1 MLVVY
6 KRREDMRRAFGEE
19 ENFGLLFKNMQEG
32 ARDNPFAQA
41 HSSVPLRPSN
51 SAHFAAL
58 NSIQATP
65 GGHATSLRVPTGAL
79 GAVEFKKLYYWS
91 TERLL
96 VWQRRLE
103 GFSCL
108 LSSFCLIAAVGVWAA
123 RGSVNIE
130 LTRNV
135 AFASRES
142 AFTEKMRLWHTAVAE
157 SCAAG
162 SFDLILT
169 QPPWEND
176 EKQKYD
182 GFSMEGVIHNAS
194 HIDLTAVAFF
204 VYLFSAVF
212 QGARCWFFETKFQ
225 PNGPEFS
232 RWLEYAFTSPLQVLL
247 VALTFGV
254 SNIDILLG
262 YFGMQLA
269 LVVMGY
275 SIEQQIRKTYV
286 RETASA
292 KAVAKFY
299 WMPWLGWPFGPDIRG
314 PVYLLVSWT
323 LHILIWGFPAPWEAE
338 ITRWGLVGQYAY
350 IHRYQTR
357 CGDPKFSMPVFVD
370 VIFWGQFICFLL
382 FGLVCTVQFLGASFL
397 GSTAES
403 KDAIKGGDVYKK
415 QWAKYSMAYAIL
427 SVTAK
432 TLLEVGFLGLL
443 ISSPDFLKSKP
454 LPKTAVQTYANVTQ
468 ISVLDSNRPISV
480 SPDTTCFRLPP
491 AAK

>member
-1 MLVVY
+1 
-6 KRREDMRRAFGEE
+6 MRRAFGEE

-41 HSSVPLRPSN
+41 HSSAPLRPST

-58 NSIQATP
+58 NSIQTTA
-65 GGHATSLRVPTGAL
+65 GGHATSLRVPTGASSGSL
-79 GAVEFKKLYYWS
+79 VFLPSWDTAQ
-91 TERLL
+91 LL

-108 LSSFCLIAAVGVWAA
+108 LSSFCLIAAVGFWAA

-135 AFASRES
+135 AFASREP

-204 VYLFSAVF
+204 IYLFSAVF
-212 QGARCWFFETKFQ
+212 QGARCWFFEAKFL

-286 RETASA
+286 RGAASA
-292 KAVAKFY
+292 KPVAKFY
-299 WMPWLGWPFGPDIRG
+299 WMPMIWFVGPDIRG

-323 LHILIWGFPAPWEAE
+323 LHILIWGVPAPWEAE

-350 IHRYQTR
+350 IHKYQTR
-357 CGDPKFSMPVFVD
+357 CGDPKFNMPVFVD
-370 VIFWGQFICFLL
+370 VIFWGQFSCFLL
-382 FGLVCTVQFLGASFL
+382 FGLVCTVQFLGANFL
-397 GSTAES
+397 GSGAES

-443 ISSPDFLKSKP
+443 ISSPDFLQSKP

-468 ISVLDSNRPISV
+468 ISLLDSNRSISV